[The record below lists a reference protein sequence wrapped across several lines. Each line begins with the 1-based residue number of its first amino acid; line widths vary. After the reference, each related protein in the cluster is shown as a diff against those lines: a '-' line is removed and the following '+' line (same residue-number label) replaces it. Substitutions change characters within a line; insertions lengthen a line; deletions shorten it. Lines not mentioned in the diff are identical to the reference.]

1 MTMPIVQRRRV
12 WILGALMTP
21 SPVTIAPDASLRD
34 AVELLAAM
42 GVNSLPVMAG
52 DSIVGL
58 LSSDSIIAFESE
70 TAGVPTER
78 DVSDVFEEDAPGDND
93 VPGSEY
99 FTDLW
104 DDTSLDV
111 VERFRVSETPE
122 WDVLSEHTV
131 EEAMIAD
138 PPQLAIDTTVQS
150 AAEFMQRTRAHRVL
164 VVDGG
169 RLCGIVTTMDITR
182 AFATRDLP
190 DRKSASD

>member
-1 MTMPIVQRRRV
+1 
-12 WILGALMTP
+12 
-21 SPVTIAPDASLRD
+21 
-34 AVELLAAM
+34 
-42 GVNSLPVMAG
+42 
-52 DSIVGL
+52 
-58 LSSDSIIAFESE
+58 
-70 TAGVPTER
+70 
-78 DVSDVFEEDAPGDND
+78 VSDVFEEDAPGDND

>member
-1 MTMPIVQRRRV
+1 
-12 WILGALMTP
+12 
-21 SPVTIAPDASLRD
+21 
-34 AVELLAAM
+34 
-42 GVNSLPVMAG
+42 MAG